1 MITYFVSYHAEK
13 TEGLLTSVYVDEA
26 LNDGELQ
33 QAPRV
38 MEIIYVEDIS
48 FNQNNVKFC
57 DLFFNTDSF
66 KISWLCRTIL

>member
-1 MITYFVSYHAEK
+1 M
-13 TEGLLTSVYVDEA
+13 YVDEA

-57 DLFFNTDSF
+57 DLFFDTDSF
-66 KISWLCRTIL
+66 KIS